1 MTCDKQKLKGA
12 IFILA
17 KTIGKENS
25 YSSLMDTIGYTLP
38 ELVKNLV
45 YDLFLNKFDY
55 RSCEDETYKAYMLI
69 LEYGTELKDKGFVD
83 FKK

>member
-1 MTCDKQKLKGA
+1 MTCNKQKVKDA
-12 IFILA
+12 VIILA

-45 YDLFLNKFDY
+45 YDLFLKKFD
-55 RSCEDETYKAYMLI
+55 
-69 LEYGTELKDKGFVD
+69 
-83 FKK
+83 

>member
-1 MTCDKQKLKGA
+1 MTCNKQKVKDA
-12 IFILA
+12 VIILA
-17 KTIGKENS
+17 KTIGNENS
-25 YSSLMDTIGYTLP
+25 YSSLVDTIGYTLP

-55 RSCEDETYKAYMLI
+55 RSCDDETYKSYLLI

-83 FKK
+83 FQK